1 MQVCYSDQ
9 TGELDSVINLT
20 VLLNKTQLSLAPRIV
35 NQTVQLNSVNS
46 LETLMNIAPWVL
58 EQLFQDQ
65 TEQL

>member
-46 LETLMNIAPWVL
+46 LETLMNIAP
-58 EQLFQDQ
+58 
-65 TEQL
+65 